1 MNHLATI
8 GILGGGQ
15 LGRMLALAGYPLGLR
30 FRVLDPNA
38 DACAGDVAELIVG
51 TYDDPAALAAFVAG
65 LDAITYEFENVP
77 LEATST
83 LATFC
88 PIYPPPGALATA
100 QGRLTEKQFF
110 VGLKIPTVPF
120 VPIDETAD
128 LEHALHEL
136 GLPMVFK
143 LRRMGYDG
151 KGQVVVRSAE
161 AMYDAWNELQGR
173 PLIAER
179 LITFEREL
187 SLISVRSARG
197 AISHYPLTENLHVHG
212 MLRRSLAPA
221 LASGHP
227 LQGEAETYARR
238 VLDALNYVGV
248 LALEFFQIQGHLVIN
263 EMAPRVHNSGHWT
276 IDGATTSQF
285 ENHLRAILG
294 LPLGATEARGAS
306 AMLNLVGSLPD
317 IPTLLAVPGAHLHH
331 YNKAPRAGRKIGHV
345 TICATTHA
353 DLQPRLAQL
362 EQIVAVT

>member
-1 MNHLATI
+1 MNNLATI

-30 FRVLDPNA
+30 FKVLDPA
-38 DACAGDVAELIVG
+38 AEACAGDVAELVVG
-51 TYDDPAALAAFVAG
+51 TYDDPAALATFVAG
-65 LDAITYEFENVP
+65 LDVITYEFENVP

-88 PIYPPPGALATA
+88 PIYPPPAALATA

-110 VGLKIPTVPF
+110 VSLKIPTVPF
-120 VPIDETAD
+120 VPVDETAD
-128 LEHALHEL
+128 LDHALREL

-151 KGQVVVRSAE
+151 KGQVVVHSAD
-161 AMYDAWNELQGR
+161 AMYQAWQDLRGM

-179 LITFEREL
+179 LIAFEREL
-187 SLISVRSARG
+187 SLIAVRSVRG
-197 AISHYPLTENLHVHG
+197 AVSYYPLTENLHIQG

-221 LASGHP
+221 VAPGHP
-227 LQGEAETYARR
+227 LQAEAETYARR

-248 LALEFFQIQGHLVIN
+248 LALEFFQVQGHLVIN

-276 IDGATTSQF
+276 IEGADTSQF
-285 ENHLRAILG
+285 ENHLRAVLG
-294 LPLGATEARGAS
+294 LPLGSTAPRGAS

-317 IPTLLAVPGAHLHH
+317 LPAVLAMRGAHLHH
-331 YNKAPRAGRKIGHV
+331 YTKVPRAGRKIGHV
-345 TICATTHA
+345 TLCTSTLAELH
-353 DLQPRLAQL
+353 PRLAEL
-362 EQIVAVT
+362 EQIIPGS